1 MNLRVRNQGHHPRG
15 GSGLGN
21 VPFLDLNVGYMGVL
35 ILENR
40 HAVRPFFFTFG
51 YFVYPGFSCI
61 KMIIALITDSL
72 PPSSILTE

>member
-15 GSGLGN
+15 GSRLGN

-40 HAVRPFFFTFG
+40 HAVRPFFLRLDILFILDFL
-51 YFVYPGFSCI
+51 
-61 KMIIALITDSL
+61 ALK
-72 PPSSILTE
+72 